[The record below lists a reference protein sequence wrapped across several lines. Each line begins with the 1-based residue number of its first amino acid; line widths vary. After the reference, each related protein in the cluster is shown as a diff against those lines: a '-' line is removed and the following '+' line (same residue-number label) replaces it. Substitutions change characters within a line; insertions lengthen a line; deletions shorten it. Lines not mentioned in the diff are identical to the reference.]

1 MGELIPHWN
10 EIPIPKQFNHSF
22 NHVCNVN
29 CCEMLFG
36 NILLQ

>member
-1 MGELIPHWN
+1 MGELIP
-10 EIPIPKQFNHSF
+10 KQFNNSF
-22 NHVCNVN
+22 NHVYNVN